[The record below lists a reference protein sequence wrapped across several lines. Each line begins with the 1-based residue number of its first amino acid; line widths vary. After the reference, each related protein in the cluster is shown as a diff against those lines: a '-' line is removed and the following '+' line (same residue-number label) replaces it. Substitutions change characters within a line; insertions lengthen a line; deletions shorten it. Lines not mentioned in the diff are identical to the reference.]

1 MGNITQSKRQ
11 LSWVVDLNKC
21 IGCQTCSVACKVL
34 WPQEDP
40 GTESMW
46 WMTVNTMPGRG
57 MPRDWETMGGGYA
70 DGELQLGRAP
80 SRDEIGGGWD
90 YNFDEVL
97 RGGKRAGESQ
107 LIATDGNRNWGMNWD
122 EDEGGGEYP
131 NSYYYYMPRMCG
143 HCTKPACVE
152 ACPHDAVF
160 KRAEDGVVLIDEEKC
175 QGNGSCVRACPYK
188 KIDFN
193 RETKVA
199 QKCIGCFPRV
209 DHGVAPACVRQC
221 PGRAM
226 FVGFL
231 DDEDSIVHKLVH
243 KWKVAIPEHPEFGV
257 ESNFYYVPPL
267 APTPSHADGSIN
279 EDGDRIPREHLESKF
294 GPAVNPALETLKDKM
309 KKRRNGKSSELME
322 TLILYQ
328 WKDALGHLQRDPVE
342 IDWTSEPTIYDPA
355 NGGAS

>member
-122 EDEGGGEYP
+122 EDEG
-131 NSYYYYMPRMCG
+131 
-143 HCTKPACVE
+143 
-152 ACPHDAVF
+152 
-160 KRAEDGVVLIDEEKC
+160 
-175 QGNGSCVRACPYK
+175 
-188 KIDFN
+188 
-193 RETKVA
+193 
-199 QKCIGCFPRV
+199 
-209 DHGVAPACVRQC
+209 
-221 PGRAM
+221 
-226 FVGFL
+226 
-231 DDEDSIVHKLVH
+231 
-243 KWKVAIPEHPEFGV
+243 
-257 ESNFYYVPPL
+257 
-267 APTPSHADGSIN
+267 
-279 EDGDRIPREHLESKF
+279 
-294 GPAVNPALETLKDKM
+294 AVNIPILTTTTCHVCAATVPSLPVLKPVLTM
-309 KKRRNGKSSELME
+309 LSSSGRK
-322 TLILYQ
+322 T
-328 WKDALGHLQRDPVE
+328 G
-342 IDWTSEPTIYDPA
+342 SF
-355 NGGAS
+355 

>member
-1 MGNITQSKRQ
+1 
-11 LSWVVDLNKC
+11 
-21 IGCQTCSVACKVL
+21 
-34 WPQEDP
+34 
-40 GTESMW
+40 MW

-294 GPAVNPALETLKDKM
+294 GPAVNPALETLKGEM